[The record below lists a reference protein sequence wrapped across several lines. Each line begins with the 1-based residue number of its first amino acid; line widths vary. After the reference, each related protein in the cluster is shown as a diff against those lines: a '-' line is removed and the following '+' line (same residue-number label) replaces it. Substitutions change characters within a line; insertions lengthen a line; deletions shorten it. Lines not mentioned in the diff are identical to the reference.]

1 MGTIRK
7 TISRLRV
14 QVVEDNQ
21 RQISA
26 IVRFNDGSD
35 DYIINVPDMFQRRLD
50 RLLREFMKSI
60 AADEPDIVRDLVVD
74 KDYNIRLQGNGG
86 NG

>member
-1 MGTIRK
+1 MATIRK

-21 RQISA
+21 KAISVT
-26 IVRFNDGSD
+26 VRFNDGVD
-35 DYIINVPDMFQRRLD
+35 DYIIDVPDMFQRRLD
-50 RLLREFMKSI
+50 RLLREFRKSI
-60 AADEPDIVRDLVVD
+60 AVTEADVVRDLVVD
-74 KDYNIRLQGNGG
+74 KDYLIRLQANGG